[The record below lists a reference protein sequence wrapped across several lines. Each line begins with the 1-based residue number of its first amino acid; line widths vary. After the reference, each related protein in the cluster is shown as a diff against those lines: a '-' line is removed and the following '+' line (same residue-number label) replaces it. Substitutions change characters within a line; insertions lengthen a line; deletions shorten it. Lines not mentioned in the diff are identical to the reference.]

1 MSIVK
6 EKLSKTPMLLTK
18 DKKNHDILPKYWRNI
33 IYWKPPKWYERKK
46 HRPDNF
52 SLSFGKN
59 CWYIDDISIIGDILT
74 TQGENCSRIRK
85 TIDFSMINWG

>member
-33 IYWKPPKWYERKK
+33 IYWKRPKWYERKK
-46 HRPDNF
+46 HRPDDL
-52 SLSFGKN
+52 SLSFGKKSLIYQR
-59 CWYIDDISIIGDILT
+59 YIDNWRYFDNT
-74 TQGENCSRIRK
+74 RRK
-85 TIDFSMINWG
+85 LL